1 MTNEGS
7 LNKPSRRRRQ
17 NVKPDLTDVANTVE
31 KGGKLDVL
39 SSDSQDRIH
48 NASLKL
54 LSTVGMSEIPEVV
67 QKIII
72 DNGGSLDEN
81 GRLLFPTELVERAL
95 VGFSRDFTLYGQCSG
110 YELKLSST
118 NVYAGSGGASPQ
130 LLDIESGKYRAS
142 TLTDLYDA
150 ARLVDKLD
158 NIHFFARSMVAG
170 DMETDHALDINT
182 AFASLA
188 GTTKH
193 VIVSANHPSHVND
206 IAEMCFTI
214 AGSAEA
220 FHKRPFLSFNINHVT
235 PPMRFSEEACEVLAE
250 AARLGMP
257 VMVNTFGQLGASSP
271 VTIAGC
277 VAQSNA
283 ETLAGMIFSWAINPQ
298 IKAVYG
304 PRPMVTDLRSGGMAG
319 GSGEQALLTA
329 ASSQMARYY
338 NLPSSTIAGAT
349 DSKIA
354 DAQAGYE
361 KCASVLMTSQA
372 GANLIT
378 QAAGTLSGLMGCSFE
393 AYVIDNDM
401 LGMIQRTLSPI
412 EVSEETLAISTI
424 GDVVNDEGHFLGQSE
439 TYKRMKT
446 DFLYPDIADRRS
458 VEEWESDGSMDIRVS
473 AKERAKEI
481 LSNHFPNHLSKDI
494 ETSLRDKFDIRL
506 PAIRMR
512 KQ

>member
-1 MTNEGS
+1 M
-7 LNKPSRRRRQ
+7 
-17 NVKPDLTDVANTVE
+17 
-31 KGGKLDVL
+31 
-39 SSDSQDRIH
+39 
-48 NASLKL
+48 
-54 LSTVGMSEIPEVV
+54 
-67 QKIII
+67 
-72 DNGGSLDEN
+72 
-81 GRLLFPTELVERAL
+81 
-95 VGFSRDFTLYGQCSG
+95 
-110 YELKLSST
+110 KLSGT

-130 LLDIESGKYRAS
+130 LLDIETDKYRAS
-142 TLTDLYDA
+142 TLADLYDA

-158 NIHFFARSMVAG
+158 NIHFFARSMVAR
-170 DMETDHALDINT
+170 DMETDYALDINT
-182 AFASLA
+182 AFASLV
-188 GTTKH
+188 GTSKH
-193 VIVSANHPSHVND
+193 VIVSANHPDHVKE
-206 IAEMCFTI
+206 IAEMCFMI

-220 FHKRPFLSFNINHVT
+220 FHERPFLSFNINHVT
-235 PPMRFSEEACEVLAE
+235 PPMRFSAEACEILAE
-250 AARLGMP
+250 SARLGMP

-283 ETLAGMIFSWAINPQ
+283 ETLAGMVFAWAINPGV
-298 IKAVYG
+298 KAVYG

-329 ASSQMARYY
+329 ASIQMARYY
-338 NLPSSTIAGAT
+338 MLPNSTIAGAT

-361 KCASVLMTSQA
+361 KCASVLMTAQA

-393 AYVIDNDM
+393 AYVVDNDM

-424 GDVVNDEGHFLGQSE
+424 ADVVNDEGHFLGQSE

-458 VEEWESDGSMDIRVS
+458 FEEWESDGSMDIRVS

-481 LSNHFPNHLSKDI
+481 LSSHFPNHFPTDI
-494 ETSLRDKFDIRL
+494 ENSLRDKFDIKL

>member
-1 MTNEGS
+1 MTNEEA
-7 LNKPSRRRRQ
+7 LNRPSRRRRS
-17 NVKPDLTDVANTVE
+17 NVKPDLTHVANTVA

-39 SSDSQDRIH
+39 SPDEQDKIH
-48 NASLKL
+48 NASLEL
-54 LSTVGMSEIPEVV
+54 LANVGMSEAPEIV
-67 QKIII
+67 QKIVI
-72 DNGGSLDEN
+72 DNGGNLDEN

-95 VGFSRDFTLYGQCSG
+95 AEFSRDFTLYGQCSG
-110 YELKLSST
+110 RELKLSST

-130 LLDIESGKYRAS
+130 LLDIETGKYRAS
-142 TLTDLYDA
+142 TLADLYDA
-150 ARLVDKLD
+150 TRLVDKLD

-170 DMETDHALDINT
+170 DMKTDHALDINT

-193 VIVSANHPSHVND
+193 VIVSANHPNHVKD

-220 FHKRPFLSFNINHVT
+220 FHERPFLSFTINHVT
-235 PPMRFSEEACEVLAE
+235 PPMRFSAEACEVLAE

-283 ETLAGMIFSWAINPQ
+283 ETLAGMVFAWAINPQ
-298 IKAVYG
+298 VKAVYG
-304 PRPMVTDLRSGGMAG
+304 ARPMVTDLRSGGMAG

-338 NLPSSTIAGAT
+338 KLPNSTIAGAT
-349 DSKIA
+349 DSKIP

-361 KCASVLMTSQA
+361 KCASVLMTAQT

-412 EVSEETLAISTI
+412 EVSEDTLAISTI
-424 GDVVNDEGHFLGQSE
+424 GHVIHDEGHFLGQSE

-458 VEEWESDGSMDIRVS
+458 FEEWENDGSMDIRVS

-481 LSNHFPNHLSKDI
+481 LSNHFPKHLSADI
-494 ETSLRDKFDIRL
+494 ENSLRSKFDIKL
-506 PAIRMR
+506 PATRMQ
-512 KQ
+512 KE